1 MEEEFFHDIAFY
13 TSQEN
18 RQSIGGFGKVFNSDK
33 VNAPVVNTD
42 SIGDFSNS
50 AKLDL
55 GVNSKAVLSLQN
67 DPNDPALSFL
77 TDEAV
82 AIRCQSNIYLLSD
95 SPIRVDDFNRGG
107 SGSLTVNG
115 ACTVNGDFNVNSG
128 TKNFQVHDA
137 TNDRT
142 ITHSCI
148 ESNLGGQCVYRYR
161 INTKDESI
169 IDLPDYYSWLTL
181 DDAVVICQPVNH
193 FGSAYGVVTRMLGV
207 MVGR

>member
-115 ACTVNGDFNVNSG
+115 ACTVVGGN
-128 TKNFQVHDA
+128 
-137 TNDRT
+137 
-142 ITHSCI
+142 
-148 ESNLGGQCVYRYR
+148 GGQVEVVSQR
-161 INTKDESI
+161 KDLY
-169 IDLPDYYSWLTL
+169 D
-181 DDAVVICQPVNH
+181 VVIMASRNLPFSDV
-193 FGSAYGVVTRMLGV
+193 SS
-207 MVGR
+207 